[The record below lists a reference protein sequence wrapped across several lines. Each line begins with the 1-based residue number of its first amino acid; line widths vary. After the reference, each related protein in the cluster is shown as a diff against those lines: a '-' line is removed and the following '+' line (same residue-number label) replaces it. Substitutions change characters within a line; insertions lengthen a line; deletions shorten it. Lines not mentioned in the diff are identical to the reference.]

1 MKESCT
7 LLEGK
12 NGPIILG
19 IIIGI
24 LAAVVQGLT
33 ISAGGPEAYGFCAL
47 CHTRDLVNGLI
58 NLGFG
63 TSFGLAAVSKA
74 AILPVMS
81 MVGVLIGG
89 FIAAKM
95 SGEFRVKA
103 ASVRDI
109 VISFIAGVLLMQ
121 FGLLLGACPYRAAI
135 RFAYG
140 DIIALIGIIGIIIGV
155 WLSLALIMHSSKNGG
170 V

>member
-1 MKESCT
+1 MKDLKNC
-7 LLEGK
+7 LEGR
-12 NGPIILG
+12 NGPLVLG
-19 IIIGI
+19 VIIGV

-33 ISAGGPEAYGFCAL
+33 ISAAGPEAYGFCAL

-58 NLGFG
+58 NMGFG
-63 TSFGLAAVSKA
+63 TTLGLAAVSKA

-89 FIAAKM
+89 FIAAKRG
-95 SGEFRVKA
+95 GEFRIKP
-103 ASVRDI
+103 ASIRD
-109 VISFIAGVLLMQ
+109 VILYFIGGVLLMQ

-140 DIIALIGIIGIIIGV
+140 DMIALFGIIGIIIGIWV
-155 WLSLALIMHSSKNGG
+155 SLALIMRTPKGG

>member
-1 MKESCT
+1 MKLSGSC
-7 LLEGK
+7 LEGK
-12 NGPIILG
+12 NGPFILG
-19 IIIGI
+19 VIIGV

-47 CHTRDLVNGLI
+47 CHTRDLVNGLLNI
-58 NLGFG
+58 GLGTNL
-63 TSFGLAAVSKA
+63 GLAAVSKA
-74 AILPVMS
+74 AVLPVMS

-89 FIAAKM
+89 FVAAKL
-95 SGEFRVKA
+95 SREYRVKS
-103 ASVRDI
+103 ASVKDI
-109 VISFIAGVLLMQ
+109 IIYFIGGVLLMQ

-140 DIIALIGIIGIIIGV
+140 DLVALVGIIGIVIGV
-155 WLSLALIMHSSKNGG
+155 WISLYLIQRSSRGG

>member
-1 MKESCT
+1 MKGINTCF
-7 LLEGK
+7 EGR
-12 NGPIILG
+12 NGPILLG
-19 IIIGI
+19 VIIGV

-47 CHTRDLVNGLI
+47 CHTRDLVNGLLNI
-58 NLGFG
+58 GIG
-63 TSFGLAAVSKA
+63 TTLGLAPVSKA
-74 AILPVMS
+74 AILPMMS

-95 SGEFRVKA
+95 NGEFRVKV
-103 ASVRDI
+103 ASFKDI
-109 VISFIAGVLLMQ
+109 IVYFVGGVLLMQ

-135 RFAYG
+135 RLAYG
-140 DIIALIGIIGIIIGV
+140 DLIALLGIIGIIIGV
-155 WLSLALIMHSSKNGG
+155 WVSLALIMRSPKGG

>member
-1 MKESCT
+1 MKQCQKI
-7 LLEGK
+7 LEGR
-12 NGPIILG
+12 NGPILLG

-24 LAAVVQGLT
+24 LAVIVQGLT

-63 TSFGLAAVSKA
+63 TTLGLAAVSKA

-81 MVGVLIGG
+81 MIGVLIGG
-89 FIAAKM
+89 IIAAKM
-95 SGEFRVKA
+95 HGEFRVKS
-103 ASVRDI
+103 ASVKDA
-109 VISFIAGVLLMQ
+109 VVYFVGGVLLMQ
-121 FGLLLGACPYRAAI
+121 FGLLLGACPYRAAL

-140 DIIALIGIIGIIIGV
+140 DIIALLGIIGIIIGIWV
-155 WLSLALIMHSSKNGG
+155 SLILIMRSSQGEA
-170 V
+170 

>member
-1 MKESCT
+1 MNQLKNC
-7 LLEGK
+7 LEGR

-19 IIIGI
+19 VIIGI
-24 LAAVVQGLT
+24 LAAIVQGLT

-47 CHTRDLVNGLI
+47 CHTRDLVNGLV

-63 TSFGLAAVSKA
+63 TSFGVAAVSKA

-95 SGEFRVKA
+95 SGEFRVKKA
-103 ASVRDI
+103 LLKDGI
-109 VISFIAGVLLMQ
+109 VYFIGGVLLMQ
-121 FGLLLGACPYRAAI
+121 FGLLLGACPYRAAL
-135 RFAYG
+135 RLAYG
-140 DIIALIGIIGIIIGV
+140 EIIALIGIIGIIIGI
-155 WLSLALIMHSSKNGG
+155 WISLAMIMRSSEGG

>member
-1 MKESCT
+1 MLQCQKI
-7 LLEGK
+7 LEGR
-12 NGPIILG
+12 NGPILLG

-24 LAAVVQGLT
+24 LAVIVQGLT

-63 TSFGLAAVSKA
+63 TTLGLAAVSKA

-81 MVGVLIGG
+81 MIGVLIGG
-89 FIAAKM
+89 IIAAKM
-95 SGEFRVKA
+95 HGEFRVKS
-103 ASVRDI
+103 ASVKDA
-109 VISFIAGVLLMQ
+109 VVYFIGGVLLMQ
-121 FGLLLGACPYRAAI
+121 FGLLLGACPYRAAL

-140 DIIALIGIIGIIIGV
+140 DIIALLGIIGIIIGIWV
-155 WLSLALIMHSSKNGG
+155 SLILIMRSSQGG
-170 V
+170 A

>member
-1 MKESCT
+1 MKLDSC
-7 LLEGK
+7 LEGR
-12 NGPIILG
+12 NGPVILG
-19 IIIGI
+19 VIIGI
-24 LAAVVQGLT
+24 LAAIVQGLT

-58 NLGFG
+58 NIGLG
-63 TSFGLAAVSKA
+63 TNLGLAAVSKA

-95 SGEFRVKA
+95 GREFRIKT
-103 ASVRDI
+103 ASIKDI
-109 VISFIAGVLLMQ
+109 ILYFIGGVLLMQ
-121 FGLLLGACPYRAAI
+121 FGLLLGACPYRAAL

-140 DIIALIGIIGIIIGV
+140 DLVALFGIIGIVIGV
-155 WLSLALIMHSSKNGG
+155 WVSLVLIKRSSKGG
-170 V
+170 I

>member
-1 MKESCT
+1 MKQIDRT
-7 LLEGK
+7 LEGRK
-12 NGPIILG
+12 GPVILG

-63 TSFGLAAVSKA
+63 TTLGVAAISKA

-89 FIAAKM
+89 VIAAKM
-95 SGEFRVKA
+95 SGEFRIKA
-103 ASVRDI
+103 APVRDI
-109 VISFIAGVLLMQ
+109 IVYFIGGVLLMQ
-121 FGLLLGACPYRAAI
+121 FGLFLGACPYRAAI

-140 DIIALIGIIGIIIGV
+140 DLIALVGIIGIIIGV
-155 WLSLALIMHSSKNGG
+155 WVSLALIKRSSKGG
-170 V
+170 I

>member
-1 MKESCT
+1 MKQLYTC
-7 LLEGK
+7 LEGRY
-12 NGPIILG
+12 GPVILG
-19 IIIGI
+19 VIIGI
-24 LAAVVQGLT
+24 LAVIVQGLT

-63 TSFGLAAVSKA
+63 TTLGVAAISKA
-74 AILPVMS
+74 AILPLMS

-95 SGEFRVKA
+95 SGEFRIKA
-103 ASVRDI
+103 APVKDI
-109 VISFIAGVLLMQ
+109 ILYFIGGVLLMQ
-121 FGLLLGACPYRAAI
+121 FGLLLGACPYRAAL

-140 DIIALIGIIGIIIGV
+140 DLIALVGLIGIILGI
-155 WLSLALIMHSSKNGG
+155 WASLALIMRSPKGG

>member
-1 MKESCT
+1 MKQFQSY
-7 LLEGK
+7 LEGR

-19 IIIGI
+19 VIIGV
-24 LAAVVQGLT
+24 LAAIVQGLT

-47 CHTRDLVNGLI
+47 CHTRDIVNGFT

-63 TSFGLAAVSKA
+63 TTLGVAAVSKA

-89 FIAAKM
+89 LIAAKM
-95 SGEFRVKA
+95 SGEFRIKT
-103 ASVRDI
+103 ASIKDI
-109 VISFIAGVLLMQ
+109 LVYFIGGVLLMQ
-121 FGLLLGACPYRAAI
+121 FGLLLGACPYRAAL
-135 RFAYG
+135 RLAYG
-140 DIIALIGIIGIIIGV
+140 DMIALIGIIGIIIGIWV
-155 WLSLALIMHSSKNGG
+155 SLTLIMRSSKGG

>member
-1 MKESCT
+1 MKQCQKI
-7 LLEGK
+7 LEGR
-12 NGPIILG
+12 NGPILLG

-24 LAAVVQGLT
+24 LAVIVQGLT

-63 TSFGLAAVSKA
+63 TTLGLAAVSKA

-81 MVGVLIGG
+81 MIGVLIGG
-89 FIAAKM
+89 IIAAKM
-95 SGEFRVKA
+95 HGEFRVKS
-103 ASVRDI
+103 ASVKDA
-109 VISFIAGVLLMQ
+109 VVYFIGGVLLMQ
-121 FGLLLGACPYRAAI
+121 FGLLLGACPYRAAL

-140 DIIALIGIIGIIIGV
+140 DIIALLGIIGIIIGIWV
-155 WLSLALIMHSSKNGG
+155 SLILIMRSSQGG
-170 V
+170 A